1 MVWLISQ
8 QFQRCWMPVIDYT
21 QTATK
26 KIKDYLANQTIS
38 K

>member
-1 MVWLISQ
+1 MVNITAIPENLDA
-8 QFQRCWMPVIDYT
+8 VIDYT